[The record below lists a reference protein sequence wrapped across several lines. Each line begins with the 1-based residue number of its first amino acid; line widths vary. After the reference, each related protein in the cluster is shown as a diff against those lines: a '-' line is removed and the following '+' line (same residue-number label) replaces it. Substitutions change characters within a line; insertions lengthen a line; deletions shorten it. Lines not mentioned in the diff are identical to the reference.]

1 MQTHQ
6 VSYSSVPSPSTPSP
20 ETIRI
25 TGVVNENWR
34 GKNDPVERRRIQN
47 RLNQRAFRQR
57 QRAGESPKLYKPRTA
72 STPASQHSESED
84 GNDITS
90 PGADSSSA
98 SSPEAGSPDSAG
110 STATQLWTVTDSYG
124 RVWDEL
130 GQLINRNLMTAAAT
144 NAQRLGIS
152 LAALQSGIA
161 STSPQIPRA
170 ALAALKPIEL
180 QHQIVHDPII
190 DTIPHARLRFN
201 ILRAIYNQQ
210 IDAAQLSRCIRGS
223 GALENVNGN
232 WQRGGLV
239 VWSTPEQ
246 VGSWEISE
254 SFLRRWAFL
263 LQGCEDLIAVTNTWR
278 SKRGERLFPASVA

>member
-1 MQTHQ
+1 MQT
-6 VSYSSVPSPSTPSP
+6 
-20 ETIRI
+20 IA
-25 TGVVNENWR
+25 GR

-90 PGADSSSA
+90 PGVDSSSA
-98 SSPEAGSPDSAG
+98 SSPEAGSPDSGG
-110 STATQLWTVTDSYG
+110 SGATQSRTVTDNYG

-130 GQLINRNLMTAAAT
+130 GQLINRNIMTAAAT

-201 ILRAIYNQQ
+201 ILWAIYNQQ